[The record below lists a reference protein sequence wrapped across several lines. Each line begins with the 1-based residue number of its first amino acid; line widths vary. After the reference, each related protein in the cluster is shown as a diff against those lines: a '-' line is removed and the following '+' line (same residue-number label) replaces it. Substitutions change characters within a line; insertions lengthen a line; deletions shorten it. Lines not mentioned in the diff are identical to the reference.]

1 MYLTLRGVLNQVV
14 SKIYE
19 RVKATFSSSS
29 PPGAPLPILRAF
41 MTFNLRN
48 VASAR
53 PRKKARVRLLAVYTQ
68 KSMSCRLHKAFPQLH

>member
-19 RVKATFSSSS
+19 RVKATFSSS

-53 PRKKARVRLLAVYTQ
+53 PVRLLAVYTQ